1 MMDWLPVFI
10 LLTILIV
17 TFIPSPKTIA
27 TPKSEES
34 NDSLPC

>member
-17 TFIPSPKTIA
+17 TFIPV
-27 TPKSEES
+27 PKSEES
-34 NDSLPC
+34 NDSVSC

>member
-17 TFIPSPKTIA
+17 TFIPSPKAIA
-27 TPKSEES
+27 APKSEES

>member
-1 MMDWLPVFI
+1 MNWLPVFI

-17 TFIPSPKTIA
+17 TFIPAPKT
-27 TPKSEES
+27 EES